1 MKRYI
6 EDIGYVEVTQAE
18 LKDLPR
24 QAIYFN
30 SDDEYSY
37 YIRGDEDTIYAV
49 LHKGG
54 RTCLNL

>member
-18 LKDLPR
+18 LSDLPR

-37 YIRGDEDTIYAV
+37 YIRGDEDIIYAV
-49 LHKGG
+49 KGVEHA
-54 RTCLNL
+54 